1 MTVKTLD
8 KNAELLARGAY
19 WKAVAEHAD
28 TSNTETVTAADL
40 KDGDVITTLGN
51 ATFPF
56 AFVITTTREIAHG
69 GKSFGYHLTAAHGWF
84 STRPVKATETVT
96 RIIVGA

>member
-1 MTVKTLD
+1 MTAKTLD

-40 KDGDVITTLGN
+40 KPGDVITTLGN

-56 AFVITTTREIAHG
+56 PFVLNKVNAVGSYGVQLI
-69 GKSFGYHLTAAHGWF
+69 AAHGWF
-84 STRPVKATETVT
+84 TPCPVKSDDTVT
-96 RIIVGA
+96 RVIVKG

>member
-1 MTVKTLD
+1 MNTVTD

-19 WKAVAEHAD
+19 WRAVAEHAD
-28 TSNTETVTAADL
+28 TSRTETVTVADL

-51 ATFPF
+51 VTFPF
-56 AFVITTTREIAHG
+56 AFVIAKTSEILHG

-84 STRPVKATETVT
+84 TTRPAKATDTVT
-96 RIIVGA
+96 RVIAAA

>member
-1 MTVKTLD
+1 MTAKTAD

-28 TSNTETVTAADL
+28 TSNTETVTVADL
-40 KDGDVITTLGN
+40 KPGDVITTLGN
-51 ATFPF
+51 VTFPF
-56 AFVITTTREIAHG
+56 AFVVKPSEILHG

-84 STRPVKATETVT
+84 TTRPAKASETVT
-96 RIIVGA
+96 RVIVAV